1 MEKKKIY
8 FESPDFKNIRDA
20 INYSSNL
27 YKENIAFVLKTIDE
41 NIICNY
47 SNFNTTNLKV
57 VNEKENVLDKL
68 NDIKNSKNNLN
79 IKSKKNK
86 YMDNT
91 KYLSITF
98 NEFLRDVYTLAH
110 YFISNGYSNKRV
122 GIISKNRYEWIVTY
136 TACFFANI
144 VSVPMDK
151 GYTSLELLS
160 SINRAKVDLLV
171 LDKDIVPVVNEII
184 LNNSN
189 KNIIEDKDKEEK
201 QKQKQNNNII
211 EKLEYILMDN
221 SLETI
226 TKKEIKSVKSEFKY
240 LNFWEILTKTLI
252 ENKYSINNI
261 KKEIDN
267 IKINE
272 NDLAVLLFTS
282 GTTSNSKIVSLSQ
295 KNITTN
301 IVGVKLLEDIKPID
315 NTLAFLPYHHTFGS
329 TGQLVMLYQGVRT
342 AYCDGIRYIAKNLVE
357 YNCTMFIGVPALIE
371 GIYNNLQKE
380 IRKQKKEKLINKM
393 IKISNTLLKFNIDI
407 RRILFKPILT
417 KLGGLRLLI
426 SGASSLN
433 PIVHQGLIDLGID
446 TLQGYGLTET
456 APILAAENYKEKRVR
471 KYWKRIL
478 YSRY

>member
-27 YKENIAFVLKTIDE
+27 YKENIAFVLKTTDE

-160 SINRAKVDLLV
+160 SINRAKVDILV
-171 LDKDIVPVVNEII
+171 LDKDIVPVVNDII
-184 LNNSN
+184 LKGS
-189 KNIIEDKDKEEK
+189 EEK
-201 QKQKQNNNII
+201 DNRIK
-211 EKLEYILMDN
+211 KLEYILMDN

-240 LNFWEILTKTLI
+240 LNFWEILTNTLI

-471 KYWKRIL
+471 KYWERIL

>member
-27 YKENIAFVLKTIDE
+27 YKENIAFVLKTTDE

-47 SNFNTTNLKV
+47 SNFNTTNLKI

-98 NEFLRDVYTLAH
+98 NEFLRDIYTLAH

-151 GYTSLELLS
+151 GYTNSELLS
-160 SINRAKVDLLV
+160 SINRAKVDVLV
-171 LDKDIVPVVNEII
+171 LDKDIVPVVNDII
-184 LNNSN
+184 L
-189 KNIIEDKDKEEK
+189 KDREEK
-201 QKQKQNNNII
+201 DNRIKN
-211 EKLEYILMDN
+211 LEYILMDN

-240 LNFWEILTKTLI
+240 LNFWEILTNTLI

-261 KKEIDN
+261 KKEIYN

-301 IVGVKLLEDIKPID
+301 IVGVKLLEDIRPID

-380 IRKQKKEKLINKM
+380 IRKQNKEKLINKM
-393 IKISNTLLKFNIDI
+393 IKFSNTLLKFNIDI

>member
-27 YKENIAFVLKTIDE
+27 YKENIAFVLKTTDE

-47 SNFNTTNLKV
+47 SNFNTTNLKI

-98 NEFLRDVYTLAH
+98 NEFLRDVYTFAH

-151 GYTSLELLS
+151 GYTNSELLS
-160 SINRAKVDLLV
+160 SINRAKVDVLV
-171 LDKDIVPVVNEII
+171 LDKDIVPVVNDII
-184 LNNSN
+184 L
-189 KNIIEDKDKEEK
+189 KDREEK
-201 QKQKQNNNII
+201 DNRIKN
-211 EKLEYILMDN
+211 LEYILMDN

-240 LNFWEILTKTLI
+240 LNFWEILTNTLI

-380 IRKQKKEKLINKM
+380 IRKQNKEKLINKM

-471 KYWKRIL
+471 KYWERIL